1 MSVFVDVLGSDLK
14 FKRAL
19 VVPVLLILAL
29 YWFCLS
35 SAIWVHI
42 PDTCNVDGVVHSF
55 LILHNITVWF
65 GGCLLVLLTSAAWF
79 YFTKRKIERS
89 LCIYSLFLTPII
101 FSSIYF
107 IRAYYCDG
115 IAGLWEIFGAFVFAS
130 PVLSIPTI
138 VLAVTSLNLIMLML
152 KKTGRN

>member
-1 MSVFVDVLGSDLK
+1 MK
-14 FKRAL
+14 FKKAL
-19 VVPVLLILAL
+19 VVPILLILAL

-42 PDTCNVDGVVHSF
+42 PNNCNVDGVVHSF

-65 GGCLLVLLTSAAWF
+65 GGSLLVLLTSAAWF
-79 YFTKRKIERS
+79 YFTKRKNERS

-107 IRAYYCDG
+107 IRTYYCDG
-115 IAGLWEIFGAFVFAS
+115 IAGLWDVFCSFVFEL
-130 PVLSIPTI
+130 PFLFIPTI
-138 VLAVTSLNLIMLML
+138 ILAVISLNRIMLVL
-152 KKTGRN
+152 KKTGRH